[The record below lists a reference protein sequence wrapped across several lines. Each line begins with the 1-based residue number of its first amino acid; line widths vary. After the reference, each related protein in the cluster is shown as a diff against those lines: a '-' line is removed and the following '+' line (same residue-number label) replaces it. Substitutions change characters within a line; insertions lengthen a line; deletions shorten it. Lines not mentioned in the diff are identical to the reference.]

1 MDIHWWW
8 LLGIYVYY
16 LDRQTAAVGQT
27 SNRTHLVHA
36 ARESASVYNM
46 HALNGTLCG
55 HVFCVPRRLQF
66 ACAIWKHLLL
76 ETCHNER
83 GGRVANTLWAR
94 FFFFAYVLWAYAFD
108 NVTNVAV
115 VTLQRSKSY
124 YDVVQLLHI
133 VCCWYNFKD
142 IVGIHICGDI
152 PPSGCACVWNL
163 HSFIIS
169 GDDVCNEI
177 YVCTFCIIIN
187 KRRLFIIFAFESSIL
202 FEYVLIITIYIFNVN
217 FDIWP
222 IEMLTN
228 NKWSLI
234 IDIIRDIVV
243 VNDNDR
249 CVKHTHTHQKY

>member
-94 FFFFAYVLWAYAFD
+94 FFFFFAFVLWAYAFD

-163 HSFIIS
+163 HSVIIS

-177 YVCTFCIIIN
+177 YVRTFCIIIN
-187 KRRLFIIFAFESSIL
+187 DDYLSFLPLNRQYYLNMSWLLLYTFLTLIL
-202 FEYVLIITIYIFNVN
+202 IYG
-217 FDIWP
+217 
-222 IEMLTN
+222 
-228 NKWSLI
+228 
-234 IDIIRDIVV
+234 
-243 VNDNDR
+243 
-249 CVKHTHTHQKY
+249 

>member
-94 FFFFAYVLWAYAFD
+94 FFFLLLYYELTHLTMWRMWLSLHCNAVNHIMTLCNCCILCAADIILKISSEYIYAATFLQ
-108 NVTNVAV
+108 VAV
-115 VTLQRSKSY
+115 R
-124 YDVVQLLHI
+124 
-133 VCCWYNFKD
+133 VCGTCT
-142 IVGIHICGDI
+142 
-152 PPSGCACVWNL
+152 PSLSVATMCAMKYMYE
-163 HSFIIS
+163 H
-169 GDDVCNEI
+169 
-177 YVCTFCIIIN
+177 
-187 KRRLFIIFAFESSIL
+187 FA
-202 FEYVLIITIYIFNVN
+202 
-217 FDIWP
+217 
-222 IEMLTN
+222 
-228 NKWSLI
+228 
-234 IDIIRDIVV
+234 
-243 VNDNDR
+243 
-249 CVKHTHTHQKY
+249 